1 MDLFRLEVQAA
12 QSAQWLG
19 VVRVARPLGYTL
31 VTLWALVSAAL
42 LIGFSTWGEINRKT
56 KVTGLL
62 VPVGGSL
69 NISAP
74 QSGIIAEKPALE
86 GRVVNSGEVMMVLN
100 TERQSA
106 LGTVVGQTS
115 ALAAEQIELR
125 KQSLNTQ

>member
-106 LGTVVGQTS
+106 LGTVVGQTR